1 MAAPDGDALVVLVGG
16 AARKTWWRNLDG
28 TAHDVTVREGGR
40 SLPCRARLLHAGE
53 LGREEAIAAYLA
65 AFPHPDDGAARSRG
79 PCRRPRSPPSWASM
93 PRPIS
98 TAPRRGPLRCRRARG
113 QQSLDVPE
121 LTALLAGAFR
131 PVLPVL
137 CDRRV
142 WGRHR
147 GTDRATRTGQRGEG
161 SGVERQDWTRVVEAA
176 TRAPSIHNTQPWSF
190 TADGERLTVRTDPE
204 RGLHSLD
211 PRGRQRL
218 ISCGVAVEFAA
229 ITLAAAGHAVDV
241 ELLPVA
247 ADPDLLAVVTVT
259 GPHEPEERDRALG
272 EAIAS
277 RHTERAPFLSRAV
290 PAEVVDRLQAT
301 AGASRVWFTPI
312 TGEDEEVTTA
322 FLVGRAEEIEQ
333 REPEYLAE
341 LQRWIRTDPAAVDG
355 IPVGAVPQADPST
368 RPSNWLIRDFV
379 VGSRASES
387 AGGRGL
393 DPDAPP
399 PAVERPTVVLMGT
412 DGDDR
417 YDWVTAGR
425 ALGRVLLEATVAGL
439 AASPLT
445 QALDWP
451 ATRTQLRS
459 RLSLVGH
466 PQMLLRLGYPS
477 ADRSPST
484 NRRPVAD
491 VLTFV

>member
-1 MAAPDGDALVVLVGG
+1 MTTPMHEDPQEDTGMDQ
-16 AARKTWWRNLDG
+16 
-28 TAHDVTVREGGR
+28 
-40 SLPCRARLLHAGE
+40 
-53 LGREEAIAAYLA
+53 
-65 AFPHPDDGAARSRG
+65 
-79 PCRRPRSPPSWASM
+79 RRWA
-93 PRPIS
+93 
-98 TAPRRGPLRCRRARG
+98 
-113 QQSLDVPE
+113 Q
-121 LTALLAGAFR
+121 
-131 PVLPVL
+131 
-137 CDRRV
+137 
-142 WGRHR
+142 
-147 GTDRATRTGQRGEG
+147 
-161 SGVERQDWTRVVEAA
+161 VVEAA

-190 TADGERLTVRTDPE
+190 TADGDRLVVRTDPD
-204 RGLHSLD
+204 RALPALD
-211 PRGRQRL
+211 PRGRQR
-218 ISCGVAVEFAA
+218 IVSCGVAVEFAVVA
-229 ITLAAAGHAVDV
+229 LAAAGYAADV
-241 ELLPVA
+241 ELLPDP

-259 GPHEPEERDRALG
+259 GSHEPDERDRALG

-290 PAEVVDRLQAT
+290 PAEVVDGLQST
-301 AGASRVWFTPI
+301 AGASRVWFEPI

-322 FLVGRAEEIEQ
+322 FLVSRAEEIEQ

-355 IPVGAVPQADPST
+355 IPVGAVPQEDPAT

-379 VGSRASES
+379 VGSRTTDRA
-387 AGGRGL
+387 AGHAP

-417 YDWVTAGR
+417 YDWVAAGR

-466 PQMLLRLGYPS
+466 PQMLLRLGYPT

-491 VLTFV
+491 VLTFA